1 MGIIN
6 QVKIGQAEAIALLV
20 TVMSTKLF
28 LTYPLIIVSHGGS
41 AAWQIVIISGLVT
54 LVFFWLILKY
64 IERFPDRSFPETA
77 EYISGPYFGGLL
89 VMLLLLP
96 WLFELTM
103 TFRRFGEMIVIIAL
117 PETSIGLI
125 MLIFFCGA
133 GLAAY
138 LGLSTIARAC
148 HLVFPF
154 TLGAALLIVAFSY
167 SNWDT
172 DWLFPI
178 FGNGPWI
185 TIKEGVIQSSAF
197 YELSFIYA
205 LPLVF
210 YAHQIK
216 KIGYTSIIVTTVILT
231 TMVLAYLLVF
241 PAVVGEEPYLPL
253 YNMARSVYLG
263 RFIQRI
269 EAIFLLFWVISGYL
283 WVSVGVYGLCHI
295 LKDWLKLPDHRP
307 LILPALI
314 IIFALA
320 FIPQSLPDAVL
331 TVQEYFYE
339 IGFIAIFGLPPLLLL
354 LAVLLGKGGKNN
366 VEK

>member
-1 MGIIN
+1 MVN
-6 QVKIGQAEAIALLV
+6 QVKIGQAEAITLLV
-20 TVMSTKLF
+20 TAMATKLF
-28 LTYPLIIVSHGGS
+28 LTYPLVIVSHGGS

-77 EYISGPYFGGLL
+77 EYICGPYFGGLL
-89 VMLLLLP
+89 VMVLLLP
-96 WLFELTM
+96 WLFELAM
-103 TFRRFGEMIVIIAL
+103 IFRRFGEMIVIIAL

-125 MLIFFCGA
+125 MLIFFCGT

-138 LGLSTIARAC
+138 LGLPTIARAC

-154 TLGAALLIVAFSY
+154 TIGAALLIVVLSY

-178 FGNGPWI
+178 LGNGPWV
-185 TIKEGVIQSSAF
+185 TIKEGIMRSSAF
-197 YELSFIYA
+197 FELSFIYA
-205 LPLVF
+205 LPLFF

-216 KIGYTSIIVTTVILT
+216 KISYTSIIVITIILT
-231 TMVLAYLLVF
+231 TMVFTYLLAF
-241 PAVVGEEPYLPL
+241 PAIVGEEPYLPL

-269 EAIFLLFWVISGYL
+269 EAIFVFFWVISGYL
-283 WVSVGVYGLCHI
+283 WVSVGVYGLCYI
-295 LKDWLKLPDHRP
+295 LTDWLKLPDHRP
-307 LILPALI
+307 LVLPALI

-320 FIPQSLPDAVL
+320 FIPQSLPDAILV
-331 TVQEYFYE
+331 TSEYFNN
-339 IGFIAIFGLPPLLLL
+339 IVFIPIFGLPLLLLL

-366 VEK
+366 AEK